1 MTDSVDPQ
9 NEIRFIRFIQREGAF
24 AKALLWEEPM
34 RYSGLFKAGDEVIQ
48 DGAWYKVTH
57 VEVQDE
63 FQIVTLDPIPAEPD
77 VDPMRA
83 FKSLAG
89 PSLFPE

>member
-34 RYSGLFKAGDEVIQ
+34 RYSGLFKAGDDICREG
-48 DGAWYKVTH
+48 GAWYKVTH

-63 FQIVTLDPIPAEPD
+63 FQIVTLDPIPVEPD
-77 VDPMRA
+77 VESVRVQ
-83 FKSLAG
+83 